1 MVLFLLPK
9 IANVLPVAGEKK
21 KHKAIYNVLTRKVWS
36 NPCMEVNNTAALKF
50 G

>member
-9 IANVLPVAGEKK
+9 IANVLPARKK
-21 KHKAIYNVLTRKVWS
+21 KHKAIYNVVTRRVWS